1 MTLQKFRKMPR
12 RISKPL
18 LKQPSTDLQELS
30 ASSPRKVEQQVAGGR
45 GEHDHFETDYSHF
58 REPLFETLQD

>member
-1 MTLQKFRKMPR
+1 MTLRKFRKMPR

-18 LKQPSTDLQELS
+18 LKQPSTDMQELS
-30 ASSPRKVEQQVAGGR
+30 ASSAQEVEPQVAGRG